1 MNPIRYFIS
10 CINSQIDILNTHYSQ
25 CTHITVPYKN
35 TNNIDFIQK
44 LFQLKLKNRYIK
56 TLIDINISEIEQL
69 GTKKFL
75 KLITNCGFDG
85 IIFNQL
91 HNSNPQTINKI
102 ISVLSILSPP
112 YNFPWEFYLYHPLST
127 LMPPNSSITQII
139 IPKSAV
145 KTFTDI
151 GWKPEQLL
159 ITSNTDD
166 NNILEYVKYHKLGGI
181 YNINEEISLFYIN
194 GLKHSLNY
202 KNQNHIEYPTSKILF
217 NNYNDIIDSYTNHCC
232 LENLEIELHIN
243 FI

>member
-10 CINSQIDILNTHYSQ
+10 CINSSDINNVLYSQ

-35 TNNIDFIQK
+35 TSNIEFIQK

-56 TLIDINISEIEQL
+56 TLIDINVSDIQKL

-85 IIFNQL
+85 IIFNEL
-91 HNSNPQTINKI
+91 YDSNYQTINKI
-102 ISVLSILSPP
+102 ISVISVLLPP
-112 YNFPWEFYLYHPLST
+112 YNFNWEFYLYY
-127 LMPPNSSITQII
+127 PPSNFILPKITQII
-139 IPKSAV
+139 IPKGSV

-151 GWKPEQLL
+151 GWKPHQLL
-159 ITSNTDD
+159 ITSNNDD
-166 NNILEYVKYHKLGGI
+166 NDILEYVKYNKLGGV
-181 YNINEEISLFYIN
+181 YNINEDVSSFYIN

-202 KNQNHIEYPTSKILF
+202 KNKNHIEYPTSKILF
-217 NNYNDIIDSYTNHCC
+217 NYDDIINSYMNYNC
-232 LENLEIELHIN
+232 LGNLEIELHIN